1 VSRVGR
7 ALIIILCAMR
17 AIAGNAQVD
26 TASVHVIRNGCDVV
40 LTLERLRKLEQHEV
54 EVTERDGTKVAYQG
68 AWLANVLDAG
78 CDSTFRLDKHGSLR
92 AVVKVTGAD
101 DFVAVVAM
109 AEAMPDFSD
118 RPVMLAWQRN
128 GEPLSERHGPFQLV
142 LADDRK
148 PGRNVRQVKLLEVI
162 QP

>member
-1 VSRVGR
+1 
-7 ALIIILCAMR
+7 MR

-26 TASVHVIRNGCDVV
+26 TATVHVIRNGCDVV
-40 LTLERLRKLEQHEV
+40 LTFERLRKLEQHEV
-54 EVTERDGTKVAYQG
+54 EVTERDGTKSNYQG
-68 AWLANVLDAG
+68 AWLGEVLDLG
-78 CDSTFRLDKHGSLR
+78 CDSTARLDKHGSLG

-101 DFVAVVAM
+101 GFVAVVAM

-128 GEPLSERHGPFQLV
+128 SEPLSAVHGPFQLV
-142 LADDRK
+142 LADERK
-148 PGRNVRQVKLLEVI
+148 PGRNVRQVKRLEVI